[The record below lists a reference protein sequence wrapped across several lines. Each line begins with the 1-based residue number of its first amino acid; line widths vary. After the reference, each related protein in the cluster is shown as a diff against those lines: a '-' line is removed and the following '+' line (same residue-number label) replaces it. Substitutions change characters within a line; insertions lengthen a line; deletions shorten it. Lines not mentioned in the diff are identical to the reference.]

1 MSRVDLQM
9 TKHLHNRI
17 LAFMLL
23 SPNMAK
29 MWTPRIRRIILDEIH
44 TLGTQPGGVWEQI
57 LLLARCPIIG
67 LSATVGDAEDFNKAR
82 VILLCCGRL

>member
-1 MSRVDLQM
+1 
-9 TKHLHNRI
+9 
-17 LAFMLL
+17 MLL

-29 MWTPRIRRIILDEIH
+29 LWTPRIRRIILDEIH

-67 LSATVGDAEDFNKAR
+67 LSATVGDANEFNEVSKKSLVFGLSDSR
-82 VILLCCGRL
+82 I